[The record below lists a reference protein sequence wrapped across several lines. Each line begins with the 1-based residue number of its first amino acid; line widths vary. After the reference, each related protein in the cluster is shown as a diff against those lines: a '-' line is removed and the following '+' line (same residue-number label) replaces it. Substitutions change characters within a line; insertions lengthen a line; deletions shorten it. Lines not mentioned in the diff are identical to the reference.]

1 MNSTPSLQSGH
12 PMIPQGVSLQQLQEQ
27 IRQLQDQLG
36 LVTGTKQVEPPDTSE
51 RTYYSRF
58 PGSNIVVLRKGPNGE
73 NVPDMLFFDAFGEL
87 KTSDPVVHAFLKPLL
102 GGIVS
107 VKPVDAGDPVLATAA
122 KEVQAAAAKS
132 IEKMGAEA
140 PKQ

>member
-12 PMIPQGVSLQQLQEQ
+12 PVIPQGISLQQLQEQ

-36 LVTGTKQVEPPDTSE
+36 LVTGTKQAEPPDTSE

-58 PGSNIVVLRKGPNGE
+58 PGSNIVIIRKGPNGE
-73 NVPDMLFFDAFGEL
+73 NIPETIFFDAFGQL
-87 KTSDPVVHAFLKPLL
+87 TTSDPEVHAFLKPVL
-102 GGIVS
+102 GGFIS
-107 VKPVDAGDPVLATAA
+107 VKPVDLGDPVLATVA
-122 KEVQAAAAKS
+122 KEVQVSAAKS